1 MLCKSEI
8 LVASVT
14 ASFLIFCP
22 VSFFLFCPP
31 LPYLSPPKVVMDTLD
46 QLDAALRRRV
56 TATMNAR
63 PSAASAIASGLSNGG
78 GGGASLMKNNKAE
91 NSHAISGVQPAATKM
106 DSGGVIGLD
115 LSAMGLTPH
124 EVSV

>member
-1 MLCKSEI
+1 
-8 LVASVT
+8 
-14 ASFLIFCP
+14 
-22 VSFFLFCPP
+22 
-31 LPYLSPPKVVMDTLD
+31 MDTLD

-63 PSAASAIASGLSNGG
+63 PSAASAIAGGLASNSSSALTKSKSTDNASGSNT
-78 GGGASLMKNNKAE
+78 
-91 NSHAISGVQPAATKM
+91 TKM

-124 EVSV
+124 EVFMRRNWKDTSSIGIMIYFSVPKPFFSEHLRTPDIV